1 MAQITLGIGTSH
13 TPMLNSSPEDWRLN
27 FPGRDSQRPQRDK
40 DGGVVS
46 FAELERIADP
56 RAAPALTAESIAARH
71 QRAQDGIARLS
82 GVIAEAGIDTLIV
95 IGDDQE
101 EMYHADNLPA
111 FLIYWGNSIPN
122 VPRHAFTPGDAWFKK
137 AQARYYDDPAR
148 DYPVD
153 AALAEHMIR
162 SLNAQDFDISSASRV
177 PDGQG
182 EGHAFGFVHK
192 RLVDGHALPIVP
204 VFINT
209 YYPPNQPSPRRCYN
223 LGRAIRQAIESFPGG
238 SKVGVLASGG
248 LSHFTVDEDLDNE
261 IIRAMRE
268 KDAEALSGIPLNKLE
283 AGSSEIRNWI
293 CAAGALEHLD
303 MQWADY
309 IPGYRTT
316 AGTGTGICF
325 AWWR

>member
-13 TPMLNSSPEDWRLN
+13 TPMLMSSPEDWRLN

-40 DGGVVS
+40 EGGQVS

-56 RAAPALTAESIAARH
+56 RAAPSLSAESVGARH
-71 QRAQDGIARLS
+71 QRAQDGIAHLS
-82 GVIAEAGIDTLIV
+82 KVIADAGIDSLVI

-111 FLIYWGNSIPN
+111 FLIYWGQSIPN
-122 VPRHAFTPGDAWFKK
+122 VPRHTFAPGDAWFKA
-137 AQARYYDDPAR
+137 AQARYYDDPPR

-162 SLNAQDFDISSASRV
+162 SLNAQDFDISSANRV
-177 PDGQG
+177 VEGQG

-192 RLVDGHALPIVP
+192 RLIDGRGLPIVP

-223 LGRAIRQAIESFPGG
+223 LGRAIRQAIESFPGDR
-238 SKVGVLASGG
+238 KVGVLASGG

-268 KDAEALSGIPLNKLE
+268 KDAEALSGLPVNKLE

-303 MQWADY
+303 MTWVDY
-309 IPGYRTT
+309 IPGYRTK

-325 AWWR
+325 AAWR